1 MPNFKPK
8 TAKKIKFNK
17 KKITL
22 DNTHKEKMYEFE
34 NIKNTI
40 IPNFNKQINSLKNE
54 FFTTKKFERKLQI
67 KTEIKELKLK
77 KKKKKK
83 KKRETKR
90 RKQLFIK

>member
-40 IPNFNKQINSLKNE
+40 IPNFNKKINSLKNE
-54 FFTTKKFERKLQI
+54 FSTKKKFEKKI
-67 KTEIKELKLK
+67 KKKTEIKELKLK
-77 KKKKKK
+77 KKRNKKKK
-83 KKRETKR
+83 V
-90 RKQLFIK
+90 IIY

>member
-22 DNTHKEKMYEFE
+22 DNTHKEKMFEFE

-40 IPNFNKQINSLKNE
+40 IPNYYKEIELLKNE
-54 FFTTKKFERKLQI
+54 FSITLIFERKLQI
-67 KTEIKELKLK
+67 KAEIKELKIK
-77 KKKKKK
+77 IK
-83 KKRETKR
+83 KKRKR
-90 RKQLFIK
+90 RK